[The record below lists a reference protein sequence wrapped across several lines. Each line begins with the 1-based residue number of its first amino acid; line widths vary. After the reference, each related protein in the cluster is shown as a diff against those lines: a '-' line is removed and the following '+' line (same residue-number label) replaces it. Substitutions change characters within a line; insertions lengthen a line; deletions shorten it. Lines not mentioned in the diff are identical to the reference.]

1 MMVQDA
7 KQDVSNLYRK
17 MSQGFDK
24 KKKKKSEQDME
35 KLFEGLNDEL
45 NISELR
51 QDIDR
56 LK

>member
-24 KKKKKSEQDME
+24 PAEQKSEQDME

>member
-24 KKKKKSEQDME
+24 PAEQKSEQDME

-45 NISELR
+45 NISELL